1 MTRNDHARILSA
13 YLTRLPMAHLAAI
26 VEAERAAWVSQ
37 SWEPMGAQM
46 KAQDRA
52 REAVL
57 AAINSMLDHDIKQIE
72 EIAFNQS
79 GA

>member
-1 MTRNDHARILSA
+1 MTRSDHARILSA
-13 YLTRLPMAHLAAI
+13 YLSRLSMAHMAAI

-37 SWEPMGAQM
+37 SWEPMGAQL

-57 AAINSMLDHDIKQIE
+57 AAINSMLDHDLKQIE
-72 EIAFNQS
+72 ELIK
-79 GA
+79 

>member
-1 MTRNDHARILSA
+1 MTRSEHARILSA
-13 YLTRLPMAHLAAI
+13 YLSRLSMSHMAAI

-37 SWEPMGAQM
+37 SWEPMGAQL

-57 AAINSMLDHDIKQIE
+57 AAINSMLDHDLKQIE
-72 EIAFNQS
+72 ELIK
-79 GA
+79 

>member
-1 MTRNDHARILSA
+1 MTRNDHARILYA
-13 YLTRLPMAHLAAI
+13 YLSRLSMANLAAI

-37 SWEPMGAQM
+37 SWEPMSAQL

-72 EIAFNQS
+72 ELLK
-79 GA
+79 

>member
-57 AAINSMLDHDIKQIE
+57 TAINSMLDHDIKQIE
-72 EIAFNQS
+72 EIIK
-79 GA
+79 

>member
-13 YLTRLPMAHLAAI
+13 YLSRLPMAHMAAI

-37 SWEPMGAQM
+37 SWEPMGAQL

-57 AAINSMLDHDIKQIE
+57 AAINSMLDHDLKQIE
-72 EIAFNQS
+72 ELIK
-79 GA
+79 

>member
-1 MTRNDHARILSA
+1 
-13 YLTRLPMAHLAAI
+13 
-26 VEAERAAWVSQ
+26 
-37 SWEPMGAQM
+37 M

>member
-13 YLTRLPMAHLAAI
+13 YLSRLPMAHMAAI

-37 SWEPMGAQM
+37 SWEPMSAQL

-72 EIAFNQS
+72 ELLK
-79 GA
+79 

>member
-13 YLTRLPMAHLAAI
+13 YLSRLPMAHMAAI

-37 SWEPMGAQM
+37 SWEPMGAQL

-57 AAINSMLDHDIKQIE
+57 AAINSLLDHDLKQIE
-72 EIAFNQS
+72 ELIK
-79 GA
+79 